1 MNHAVFRLALA
12 SAATLALAS
21 TAHAQSDILLRLRS
35 GSPLGDRFRVDSA
48 GGVVSIGRLG
58 IGIIPASGTLS
69 NEVRM
74 MWYPNKS
81 AFRAG
86 GPGAAG
92 SVAWDDA
99 NVGYYTWAGGFST
112 IATGLYAVALGNTTT
127 ASGTGSFAM
136 GNTTEATGQY
146 ATAFGERTLAAS
158 RGTLAVGA
166 NCSPVATCTSAHAG
180 TSWRSA
186 PNSNGSSV
194 AIGQYVTADADWAV
208 ALGFRASAAGHVG
221 TFTFGGS
228 LAGASAASDSI
239 RATADGQATWRV
251 PGGFRIFTNT
261 AATVGVQVNAGGSS
275 WNVISDR
282 NRKQDFLSVDGEDLL
297 ARLRSVPVSTWR
309 YQDEQDRTV
318 RHIGPMAQ
326 DWQRAFGFSRD
337 GTTINMSDFDG
348 VNLAAIQALDRR
360 TEAQSSQIQA
370 LRAENAELRARNQ
383 ALETRA
389 SQVDALEE
397 RVRRL
402 EALVAGSRAP

>member
-1 MNHAVFRLALA
+1 MKHHLSRLALA
-12 SAATLALAS
+12 CAAALAF
-21 TAHAQSDILLRLRS
+21 AAPVHAQSDILLRLRS

-48 GGVVSIGRLG
+48 GSVLAITKLG
-58 IGIIPASGTLS
+58 IGIIPTSG
-69 NEVRM
+69 NGDRM
-74 MWYPNKS
+74 MWHAFKA

-86 GPGAAG
+86 GIGVG
-92 SVAWDDA
+92 GTMWDDA
-99 NVGYYTWAGGFST
+99 NVGFYSWAGGFNT
-112 IATGLYAVALGNTTT
+112 IATGLYGFAMGDGSQATNTGAVAFGNDVIASGQYAVALG
-127 ASGTGSFAM
+127 
-136 GNTTEATGQY
+136 
-146 ATAFGERTLAAS
+146 ERTRAAS

-180 TSWRSA
+180 TSFRVA

-221 TFTFGGS
+221 SFVFGGA

-239 RATADGQATWRV
+239 RNTADGQATWRV

-282 NRKQDFLSVDGEDLL
+282 NRKESFLAVDGEDLL
-297 ARLRSVPVSTWR
+297 ARLRHVPVTTWR
-309 YQDEQDRTV
+309 YRDEQDRTV

-326 DWQRAFGFSRD
+326 DWQRAFGFSAD

-348 VNLAAIQALDRR
+348 VNLAAIQALEAR
-360 TEAQSSQIQA
+360 T
-370 LRAENAELRARNQ
+370 AELRARTDEV
-383 ALETRA
+383 ARLRA
-389 SQVDALEE
+389 ELAATQG
-397 RVRRL
+397 RL
-402 EALVAGSRAP
+402 EALEAAVRRLQEARP

>member
-1 MNHAVFRLALA
+1 MKHLSRLFLAGAAVF
-12 SAATLALAS
+12 TLA
-21 TAHAQSDILLRLRS
+21 TPVHAQSDILLRLRS

-48 GGVVSIGRLG
+48 GSVVAITKIG
-58 IGIIPASGTLS
+58 IGIIPASG
-69 NEVRM
+69 NGDRF
-74 MWYPNKS
+74 MWHAYRG
-81 AFRAG
+81 ALRAG
-86 GPGAAG
+86 GIGVG
-92 SVAWDDA
+92 GTMWDDA
-99 NVGYYTWAGGFST
+99 NVGFYSWAGGFNTTAS
-112 IATGLYAVALGNTTT
+112 GLYAVALGDGAI
-127 ASGTGSFAM
+127 ASNTGSFAF
-136 GNTTEATGQY
+136 GNDVTASGQWSV
-146 ATAFGERTLAAS
+146 ALGERTQAAS

-166 NCSPVATCTSAHAG
+166 NCSPVVSCRSAFAG
-180 TSWRSA
+180 LSWRTA
-186 PNSNGSSV
+186 PNSNGSSA
-194 AIGQYVTADADWAV
+194 AIGQYVTADADWAI

-297 ARLRSVPVSTWR
+297 ARLRIVPVTTWR

-326 DWQRAFGFSRD
+326 DWQRAFGFSAD

-348 VNLAAIQALDRR
+348 VNLAAIQALATR
-360 TEAQSSQIQA
+360 TERLQ
-370 LRAENAELRARNQ
+370 AENAELRAQNQ
-383 ALETRA
+383 
-389 SQVDALEE
+389 QLEE
-397 RVRRL
+397 RLRRI
-402 EALVAGSRAP
+402 EALLAGNVAKP